1 MFRPFCL
8 VFGLAALTAAAM
20 FTQPPA
26 GAAFLNPALVPDRQS
41 GLVSVAKD
49 LVGPKIPLRA
59 VPFDLADVRLG
70 PGPFRDAMDRDKS
83 YLLRLE
89 PDRLLHSFR
98 LNVGL
103 PSTAQPY
110 GGWEAPTV
118 ELRGHTL
125 GHYLTA
131 CALMYRSTG
140 DAELKRRIDCI
151 VAELARCQA
160 ASPKAGY
167 HEGYLSA
174 YPESFIDRVEKGQP
188 VWAPWYTLHKIYA
201 GLLDAYRLA
210 GNAQALEVLTRAAG
224 WVAFRVDHLTLQQM
238 KASLQVEFGGMNDVL
253 ASLYATT
260 GDARHLALARA
271 FDHDA
276 IFDPL
281 ARGEDALDGLHA
293 NTQIPKAIGAAR
305 EYEISG
311 ETRYRDI
318 ARFFWERVA
327 LHRSYA
333 IGGHS
338 DRESFFPVA
347 DFRRHLSGETAET
360 CNTYNML
367 KLTRRLFAWDPDAR
381 EMDFYERGL
390 YNHILASQEP
400 GQGMFV
406 YLMALEAGRFKT
418 YSTAED
424 SFWCCVGTG
433 MENHAQYGEAI
444 FAHGTDDL
452 FVNLLIDA
460 VVEWKPKGVTLR
472 QETAFPD
479 QDGTR
484 LTWQTREPAAL
495 TLRVRHP
502 GWARGPLTVAI
513 NGTPVV
519 VSSEPGSYAAI
530 TRTWRTG
537 DVVDVRFPMDLHVET
552 LPGAPDQVAL
562 LYGPIVLAGRL
573 GNDGMPSPF
582 AQEQTAYVRF
592 PLPDVPHFVTSSP
605 DWLSRVQLVSRR
617 PLLFRTRGLAQP
629 SDVVLEPFFRVHHER
644 YAVYWTVLSPEQWA
658 QRQTAVA
665 DVTRR
670 AEALRAA
677 ALDYVVAGDAT
688 SEGAHA
694 LRASNSQTGT
704 VAGRTWRQAQN
715 PGAFSYRLGTK
726 GASPGDALALN
737 CVFGARDRDRAFSL
751 LVDGT
756 KLATPELDGEAPG
769 VIRLETYALPVEL
782 WRGRDAI
789 TLTIRAADRWA
800 AATANVFGCGV
811 TRHQ

>member
-1 MFRPFCL
+1 M
-8 VFGLAALTAAAM
+8 
-20 FTQPPA
+20 
-26 GAAFLNPALVPDRQS
+26 
-41 GLVSVAKD
+41 
-49 LVGPKIPLRA
+49 
-59 VPFDLADVRLG
+59 PFDLADVRLG
-70 PGPFRDAMDRDKS
+70 PGPFRDAMERDQS
-83 YLLRLE
+83 YLLRLD
-89 PDRLLHSFR
+89 PDRLLHTFR

-103 PSTAQPY
+103 ASTAQPY

-140 DAELKRRIDCI
+140 DAELKRRIDYI
-151 VAELARCQA
+151 VGELARCQA
-160 ASPKAGY
+160 ASPGAGY

-174 YPESFIDRVEKGQP
+174 YPESFIDRVEKRQP

-210 GNAQALEVLTRAAG
+210 GNPQALGVLTRAAG
-224 WVAFRVDHLTLQQM
+224 WIAFRVEHLTREQM
-238 KASLQVEFGGMNDVL
+238 EASLQMEFGGMNDVL

-276 IFDPL
+276 VFNPL

-305 EYEISG
+305 EYEITG
-311 ETRYRDI
+311 ERRYRDI
-318 ARFFWERVA
+318 ARFFWDRVA

-338 DRESFFPVA
+338 DRESFFPVTE
-347 DFRRHLSGETAET
+347 FRRHLSAETAET
-360 CNTYNML
+360 CNTHNML
-367 KLTRRLFAWDPDAR
+367 KLTRRLFAWEPNAR

-400 GQGMFV
+400 GRGMFV

-418 YSTAED
+418 YSTAEE

-452 FVNLLIDA
+452 FVNLLIGA
-460 VVEWKPKGVTLR
+460 EVEWKAKGVTLR

-484 LTWQTREPAAL
+484 LTWQAREPVAL

-502 GWARGPLTVAI
+502 AWARGPLTVAI
-513 NGTPVV
+513 NGTPVEV
-519 VSSEPGSYAAI
+519 GSEPGSYAAI
-530 TRTWRTG
+530 DRTWRTG
-537 DVVDVRFPMDLHVET
+537 DVVDVRFAMDLWVET
-552 LPGAPDQVAL
+552 LPGAPEQVAL

-573 GNDGMPSPF
+573 GSDGVPSPY
-582 AQEQTAYVRF
+582 AEEQTAYVRF
-592 PLPDVPHFVTSSP
+592 PPPDVPHFVTSDT

-644 YAVYWTVLSPEQWA
+644 YAVYWTVLSPERWTE
-658 QRQTAVA
+658 RQAAIA

-670 AEALRAA
+670 VEALPTAS
-677 ALDYVVAGDAT
+677 LDHVIAGDAT

-694 LRASNSQTGT
+694 VQAANSQTGK
-704 VAGRTWRQAQN
+704 VAGRTWRQARN
-715 PGAFSYRLGTK
+715 PGAFRYRLRTK
-726 GASPGDALALN
+726 GARPEEALALT
-737 CVFGARDRDRAFSL
+737 CVFGARDKDRAFSI

-756 KLATPELDGEAPG
+756 KLAAPELDGEAPG
-769 VIRLETYALPVEL
+769 VVRLQAYPIAPDV
-782 WRGRDAI
+782 WRGRDTI
-789 TLTIRAADRWA
+789 TITFQAADRWA
-800 AATANVFGCGV
+800 ATTANVFGCGV
-811 TRHQ
+811 SRTH

>member
-1 MFRPFCL
+1 VSRTSWL
-8 VFGLAALTAAAM
+8 LIGLAILTAAA
-20 FTQPPA
+20 A
-26 GAAFLNPALVPDRQS
+26 VVGAQGSAALPGRLSALIDM
-41 GLVSVAKD
+41 AKD
-49 LVGPKIPLRA
+49 LVGPALPLRA
-59 VPFDLADVRLG
+59 VSFDLADVRLG
-70 PGPFRDAMDRDKS
+70 AGPFRDAMERDKG
-83 YLLRLE
+83 YLLRLD
-89 PDRLLHSFR
+89 PDRLLHTFR

-103 PSTAQPY
+103 TSTAQPY

-140 DAELKRRIDCI
+140 DVELKRRIDYL
-151 VAELARCQA
+151 VSELARCQA

-210 GNAQALEVLTRAAG
+210 GNAQALDVLTGAAG
-224 WVAFRVDHLTLQQM
+224 WVAFRVERLTPQQM
-238 KASLQVEFGGMNDVL
+238 DTSLKMEFGGMNEVL

-260 GDARHLALARA
+260 GNARHLALARA
-271 FDHDA
+271 FDHRA
-276 IFDPL
+276 VFDPL

-293 NTQIPKAIGAAR
+293 NTQIPKAIGASR
-305 EYEISG
+305 EYEVSG
-311 ETRYRDI
+311 DTRYRDI
-318 ARFFWERVA
+318 ARVFWDRVA
-327 LHRSYA
+327 LHRSFA

-338 DRESFFPVA
+338 DRESFFPVT

-367 KLTRRLFAWDPDAR
+367 KLTRRIFAWEPDAR

-390 YNHILASQEP
+390 FNHILASQEP
-400 GQGMFV
+400 GRGMFV

-452 FVNLLIDA
+452 FVNLFIAAD
-460 VVEWKPKGVTLR
+460 VEWKAKGVTLR

-479 QDGTR
+479 DDGIR
-484 LTWQTREPAAL
+484 LTWQTREPVAL

-502 GWARGPLTVAI
+502 GWARGPLSVTV
-513 NGTPVV
+513 NGVPAAVR
-519 VSSEPGSYAAI
+519 SEPGSYAAI
-530 TRTWRTG
+530 ARTWRRG
-537 DVVDVRFPMDLHVET
+537 DVVDVRFPMALHAET

-573 GNDGMPSPF
+573 GTDGMPSPF
-582 AQEQTAYVRF
+582 AEEQTAYVRF
-592 PLPDVPHFVTSSP
+592 PLPDVPHFVTSGA
-605 DWLSRVQLVSRR
+605 DWLTRVQLVSRH

-629 SDVVLEPFFRVHHER
+629 SDVVLEPFFRVHYER
-644 YAVYWTVLSPEQWA
+644 YAVYWTLLSPEQWA
-658 QRQTAVA
+658 QRQAAVA

-670 AEALRAA
+670 VEALQAEAL
-677 ALDYVVAGDAT
+677 DHVVAGDAT

-694 LRASNSQTGT
+694 VKASNSQTGT
-704 VAGRTWRQAQN
+704 IAGRTWRQARN
-715 PGAFSYRLGTK
+715 PGGFSYRLATS
-726 GASPGDALALN
+726 GASPGETLALACL
-737 CVFGARDRDRAFSL
+737 FGARDKDRAFSI

-756 KLATPELDGEAPG
+756 NLATPELNGEAPG
-769 VIRLETYALPVEL
+769 SVRLETYVLPVEL
-782 WRGRDAI
+782 WRGRDA
-789 TLTIRAADRWA
+789 LTVSFTAANRWA
-800 AATANVFGCGV
+800 AATANVFGCAL
-811 TRHQ
+811 TRRH